1 MSDIK
6 LSESNSSPTNYKLKS
21 YTGIAVLLIIIIGCV
36 LISGKLG
43 ENFFV
48 IVLFVLIVLV
58 PVILIFRKNLVSILP
73 KPLSDNLLEIDAKKE
88 ENQKKM
94 YQPSR
99 IVKEIGMYMLV
110 TVLLIGAGLQL
121 YVSKKAIKEKKAVYA
136 IFGALACII
145 VAGVIILEFEHVT
158 N

>member
-1 MSDIK
+1 
-6 LSESNSSPTNYKLKS
+6 
-21 YTGIAVLLIIIIGCV
+21 
-36 LISGKLG
+36 
-43 ENFFV
+43 
-48 IVLFVLIVLV
+48 
-58 PVILIFRKNLVSILP
+58 
-73 KPLSDNLLEIDAKKE
+73 
-88 ENQKKM
+88 M